1 MTYRLLL
8 TALTLGIYS
17 PLYANIPTQALS
29 PCPPIALITNCG
41 TDMTPLEQLIKKHIP
56 DAYVI
61 MISLRSSAISAFYNL
76 YDEVHELI
84 DALYY
89 DNQLRH
95 GFTVI
100 AFGSAGLTTR
110 YYLERYN
117 MPPIHTYIALGTPQR
132 GVYGLPGTIDSRYGW
147 LNSYEPY
154 LSTLLY
160 LFFPQR
166 YIALSNYWNDP
177 LRHDAYLNHC
187 CFLPYIN
194 NEKEHEFASFFK
206 QQIIKLHAMV
216 LIAGVCDDTV
226 EPSLSAHF
234 GYFKKG
240 TDDALETIVESEI
253 YQTDGLGLKTL
264 HQTGRLHLK
273 KGNCD
278 HYDFIDQEEN
288 FVHNILPFLFN
299 TNS

>member
-1 MTYRLLL
+1 MTHRLLL
-8 TALTLGIYS
+8 TVLTLGIYS
-17 PLYANIPTQALS
+17 PLCAHTPTQPPTACS
-29 PCPPIALITNCG
+29 PIVLITNRS
-41 TDMTPLEQLIKKHIP
+41 TDITPLEQLIKKHIP
-56 DAYVI
+56 HAYVTI
-61 MISLRSSAISAFYNL
+61 ISLRSSAMSAFYNL
-76 YDEVHELI
+76 YDEVDELI
-84 DALYY
+84 DAIYH

-100 AFGSAGLTTR
+100 ASGSAGLTAR

-132 GVYGLPGTIDSRYGW
+132 GVYGLPGTIDPRYAW

-160 LFFPQR
+160 LSFPQR
-166 YIALSNYWNDP
+166 YVALSNYWNDP
-177 LRHDAYLNHC
+177 LCHDEYLNRC

-194 NEKEHEFASFFK
+194 NEKEHEFASLFK
-206 QQIIKLHAMV
+206 QQIISLHAMV

-240 TDDALETIVESEI
+240 TDDTLETITESEI
-253 YQTDGLGLKTL
+253 YQTDSLGLKTL

-278 HYDFIDQEEN
+278 QHDLINQEEN
-288 FVHNILPFLFN
+288 FIHNILPFLFN